1 MKKVST
7 FAIFRIFDTKQFV
20 QDTGVRSNT
29 DVGWQGLV
37 HSLTL
42 IHPTGI
48 LSGWGQDSVKASQG
62 LLHQTQLMDFAL
74 CTGVLSCQNR
84 KAHPQTVPIKFRAWS
99 SVHCSWANKQESKK
113 VLSSNP
119 PPYDCIENPVSCM
132 LA

>member
-48 LSGWGQDSVKASQG
+48 LSGWGKGQSRSSTSNSTYGLRFVHWCAVMSEQKGPSPNCSHKVQSVK
-62 LLHQTQLMDFAL
+62 L
-74 CTGVLSCQNR
+74 CTLFLS
-84 KAHPQTVPIKFRAWS
+84 
-99 SVHCSWANKQESKK
+99 
-113 VLSSNP
+113 
-119 PPYDCIENPVSCM
+119 
-132 LA
+132 